1 MSALSPPVD
10 TDAVATRRSLPRHVA
25 MIMDGN
31 GRWARQRGRPRASGH
46 QAGFRATRDVVEA
59 CARRGVDALTLFA
72 FSSEN
77 WRRPETE
84 VGLLMDLF
92 LRALKSEVGKLRDND
107 VRIRFIGDRSAFQP
121 RLQSEMENAETLTVD
136 NGGLELAVAVN
147 YGGRWDIVNA
157 ARALAREVACGQL
170 APEDIDVDA
179 FSRHVSLAGVTEP
192 DLFIRTGGEKRIS
205 NYLLWHLA
213 YTELYFTDVLWP
225 DFGDEELGRAFD
237 FYAGRQRRFGRTG
250 EQIDASGERLVAAVT
265 RDAGEPSAEGAAGDE
280 SERGDRHEPR
290 SGRHA

>member
-1 MSALSPPVD
+1 MSTASPPPEPG
-10 TDAVATRRSLPRHVA
+10 TAPASRILPRHVA

-46 QAGFRATRDVVEA
+46 QAGFRATRDVVEI
-59 CARRGVDALTLFA
+59 CARRGIGALTLFA

-77 WRRPETE
+77 WRRPESE

-92 LRALKSEVGKLRDND
+92 LRALKSEVGKLCDND
-107 VRIRFIGDRSAFQP
+107 VRIRFIGDRTAFQS
-121 RLQSEMENAETLTVD
+121 RLQREMENAETLTAD

-157 ARALAREVACGQL
+157 ARSLAREVADGRL
-170 APEDIDVDA
+170 APEDIDVDT

-225 DFGDEELGRAFD
+225 DFGDEELGRALD

-250 EQIDASGERLVAAVT
+250 EQLGEGGGGAAPGDDSL
-265 RDAGEPSAEGAAGDE
+265 RDAVAGRDAPGEGSARR
-280 SERGDRHEPR
+280 SRG
-290 SGRHA
+290 GRRA

>member
-1 MSALSPPVD
+1 
-10 TDAVATRRSLPRHVA
+10 
-25 MIMDGN
+25 MDGN

-46 QAGFRATRDVVEA
+46 QAGFRATRDIVEL
-59 CARRGVDALTLFA
+59 CGRQQIEALTLFA

-77 WRRPETE
+77 WKRPQQE

-92 LRALKSEVGKLRDND
+92 LRALKSEVSKLCENN
-107 VRIRFIGDRSAFQP
+107 VHIRFIGERSAFQAK
-121 RLQSEMENAETLTVD
+121 LQQEMENAERLTCD
-136 NGGLELAVAVN
+136 NTGLKLAVAVN

-157 ARALAREVACGQL
+157 ARQLAVQVQRGQL
-170 APEDIDVDA
+170 QPDEIDIDT
-179 FSRHVSLAGVTEP
+179 FSRHVSLSEISEP

-225 DFGDEELGRAFD
+225 DFSEVELGNALG

-250 EQIDASGERLVAAVT
+250 DQVVGGT
-265 RDAGEPSAEGAAGDE
+265 G
-280 SERGDRHEPR
+280 
-290 SGRHA
+290 

>member
-1 MSALSPPVD
+1 
-10 TDAVATRRSLPRHVA
+10 
-25 MIMDGN
+25 MDGN

-46 QAGFRATRDVVEA
+46 QAGFRTTRDIVEA
-59 CARRGVDALTLFA
+59 CGRQQIEALTLFA

-77 WRRPETE
+77 WKRPQQE

-92 LRALKSEVGKLRDND
+92 LRALKSEVSKLCENN
-107 VRIRFIGDRSAFQP
+107 VNIRFIGERNAFQAK
-121 RLQSEMENAETLTVD
+121 LQQEMDNAEKLTRD
-136 NGGLELAVAVN
+136 NTGLKLAIAVN

-157 ARALAREVACGQL
+157 ARQL
-170 APEDIDVDA
+170 AFQVQDGSLQPEDIDIDT
-179 FSRHVSLAGVTEP
+179 FSEHVSLSEISEP

-225 DFGDEELGRAFD
+225 DFSELELANALD

-250 EQIDASGERLVAAVT
+250 DQVA
-265 RDAGEPSAEGAAGDE
+265 GGNG
-280 SERGDRHEPR
+280 
-290 SGRHA
+290 